1 MYRRLIILLRKRK
14 MDVLVKKHFVL
25 RCTASVFL
33 PPRNAERIVPVFHAK
48 IPTSFKRI
56 STPRKLVS
64 KRAEFAIV
72 VYRKKDA
79 TVKNLTV

>member
-1 MYRRLIILLRKRK
+1 MAA
-14 MDVLVKKHFVL
+14 LVKKLFAL

-48 IPTSFKRI
+48 IMTSFKRI
-56 STPRKLVS
+56 STPRKLPS
-64 KRAEFAIV
+64 KRVGFAIV
-72 VYRKKDA
+72 AYLKKDA